1 MTLIMVIV
9 TDLMVGAPFEG
20 NGAVYV
26 YFGSANGLPEK
37 PSQRIA
43 AAAGAGPAVPQQMFG
58 HGLSK
63 GADIDDN
70 QYLDIAVGAPNGEK
84 VYIYKA
90 YPVIKINAKVMPFS
104 NEIQTTDRSFKFNV
118 CWSYETRHPVGFDVR
133 IDGTIT
139 LDGQLGRATFIE
151 SRNQFQFSKAITAQQ
166 QCMTLEAFV
175 KFSIADI
182 FKPIDIEFGHTVVN
196 GIPNATLDANEVAG
210 KEQFRQFG
218 YLSVAVDTRP
228 TRIRS
233 VK

>member
-1 MTLIMVIV
+1 MI
-9 TDLMVGAPFEG
+9 VGAPFEG
-20 NGAVYV
+20 NGAVYI

-43 AAAGAGPAVPQQMFG
+43 ASALESAGPQQMFG

-70 QYLDIAVGAPNGEK
+70 QYLDIAVGAPDGEK

-90 YPVIKINAKVMPFS
+90 YPVIKINAKVMPFA

-118 CWSYETRHPVGFDVR
+118 CWSYETRHPINFDVK

-151 SRNQFQFSKAITAQQ
+151 KRNQFQFSKPMTAQQ

-182 FKPIDIEFGHTVVN
+182 FKPIDIEFVHAVVN
-196 GIPNATLDANEVAG
+196 GIPNNTLDTNEVAG
-210 KEQFRQFG
+210 KS
-218 YLSVAVDTRP
+218 YSDLTTCDAVD
-228 TRIRS
+228 
-233 VK
+233 